1 MNRKTHR
8 CTYRKNR
15 KNRKS
20 NRKSTR
26 RGLAFA
32 RRTRRHRGGS
42 FLEALNRPLLA
53 TVYPNPLQNTYAGW
67 TGAQPNNYPAPPP
80 PVDKTWTYLTN
91 GAPIN
96 PHIAHINTGFAM
108 INSPVQYSPAP
119 LSKY

>member
-1 MNRKTHR
+1 MSRKTR
-8 CTYRKNR
+8 RSNCR

-20 NRKSTR
+20 NRKNRKSTR

-42 FLEALNRPLLA
+42 FFESLNRPLLA
-53 TVYPNPLQNTYAGW
+53 TVPPNSLQNTYAGL

-80 PVDKTWTYLTN
+80 PEDKTWAYLSN

-96 PHIAHINTGFAM
+96 PNITRINTGFAM
-108 INSPVQYSPAP
+108 INSPIKYSSAP

>member
-8 CTYRKNR
+8 SNYRKH
-15 KNRKS
+15 RKS

-42 FLEALNRPLLA
+42 FLEAFNRPFLS
-53 TVYPNPLQNTYAGW
+53 TVYPNSLQTTYAGL

-80 PVDKTWTYLTN
+80 PEDKTWAYMSN
-91 GAPIN
+91 GAPQN
-96 PHIAHINTGFAM
+96 THIAHINTGFAM
-108 INSPVQYSPAP
+108 INSPISYNPTP